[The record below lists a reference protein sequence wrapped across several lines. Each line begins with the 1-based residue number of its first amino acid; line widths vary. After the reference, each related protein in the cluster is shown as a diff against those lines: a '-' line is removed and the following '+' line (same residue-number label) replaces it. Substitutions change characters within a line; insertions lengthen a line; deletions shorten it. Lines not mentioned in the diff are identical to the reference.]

1 MKALIK
7 RELAAY
13 FYSPVAYVFIVIFLF
28 STVGSTFFLGQ
39 FFMTNHAS
47 LETFFVFHPWLY
59 LFLIPAIGMGLW
71 AEERAQGTIEI
82 LFTLPV
88 SLIEIVLAK
97 FLAGWFFIGVA
108 LLLTFPMPL
117 TIAYLGDPDWGVL
130 LLGYLGSF
138 LMAGSYLSITLVTSA
153 LTRNQVISFIL
164 SVMVCFT
171 LVLLGWGVFT
181 ELITPIFGVAL
192 TDVIS
197 SFSFS
202 THFQGMTRGI
212 IDFRDIIFFLSITV
226 GGLYINAMILEAK
239 KGA

>member
-1 MKALIK
+1 
-7 RELAAY
+7 
-13 FYSPVAYVFIVIFLF
+13 
-28 STVGSTFFLGQ
+28 
-39 FFMTNHAS
+39 MTNHTS

-97 FLAGWFFIGVA
+97 FLAGWLFIAVA
-108 LLLTFPMPL
+108 LFLTFPMPL

-164 SVMVCFT
+164 SVMICFT

-181 ELITPIFGVAL
+181 ELITPLFGVAL

-212 IDFRDIIFFLSITV
+212 LDLRDIVFFLSITV

>member
-28 STVGSTFFLGQ
+28 STVGSTFFLGR
-39 FFMTNHAS
+39 FFMTNHTS

-97 FLAGWFFIGVA
+97 FLAGWLFIAVA
-108 LLLTFPMPL
+108 LFLTFPMPL

-138 LMAGSYLSITLVTSA
+138 LMAGSYLSITLVTWA
-153 LTRNQVISFIL
+153 LTLNQVISFIL
-164 SVMVCFT
+164 SVMICFT

-181 ELITPIFGVAL
+181 ELITPLFGVAL

-212 IDFRDIIFFLSITV
+212 LDLRDIVFFLSITV